1 MEDASTS
8 ALIVKFK
15 KLADVGQNYDY
26 QISCANE
33 QGKKCSGV
41 CDIDT
46 LSCQMKGLTS
56 ARQHKIALVACFK
69 PPGSSGQPVCGSQ
82 SPPVMAW
89 TLPLSTSGP

>member
-33 QGKKCSGV
+33 EGEKCSGV
-41 CDIDT
+41 CDVDT
-46 LSCQMKGLTS
+46 LLCQMKGLTS

-69 PPGSSGQPVCGSQ
+69 PTGNNGQPICGSQ
-82 SPPVMAW
+82 SPSVIAW
-89 TLPLSTSGP
+89 TLPLSKSGP